1 MQAFTNDADLTRKNV
16 DEKYIV
22 FFQVWREL
30 TDYRT
35 LDSYQYRIMNSLS
48 SINELAEVL
57 SDRLRRAHNS
67 NHNIDEC
74 KAETKS
80 ILKEDPVLK
89 NAYTTY
95 WNAAVNHL
103 SDKTD
108 TDAQQRALRYQ
119 LEYIYNH
126 VAPEYFEKLV
136 DTLEMN
142 ISEGNV
148 KEIISNTNRVISNC
162 VTRGWSPRA
171 LFHLADILQN
181 SQTDT
186 NKWETFKAK
195 LLKSQP
201 DEYHVFIPLKL
212 RVVPNK
218 LSYTAVI
225 ENIIEMGVNVF
236 DVEEIKEKYVYMH
249 ISENDEKYMVI
260 PVTAFDYYSASHIAL
275 SKYANILNMFSF
287 YNIIEAWNIRDIS
300 WTVANVDLQKG
311 VKLRPKELYGTYDY
325 LESATRTLRTSLGIA
340 QGENLLQTKLSATYS
355 YANMGKASYSIEEKY
370 MNTWVALESLCRSD
384 VYENIISNVLETVP
398 AALCN
403 RYIFRKYR
411 NFVEDCKRCGITLDF
426 SKATYKIKN
435 SNKYKLVE
443 DILEIFKD
451 DDLYVE
457 FKNKCKVNSLLA
469 ERCEELRELAVD
481 GEKMVAVIEK
491 HYKNVR
497 QQISRLYRVR
507 NAIAHTAVREDAQMV
522 RYIEHLEDYL
532 SEFVSE
538 IVRYSKEK
546 ETTQIEVI
554 LEMIKDNHRQFT
566 DIVNGKKKNGKY
578 LALEDGLFRTGILN
592 LI

>member
-1 MQAFTNDADLTRKNV
+1 MQAFTNDADLIRKNV

-57 SDRLRRAHNS
+57 SDRLRRAYNS

-136 DTLEMN
+136 NALEMN

-181 SQTDT
+181 SRSDAS
-186 NKWETFKAK
+186 KWSTFKAK

-201 DEYHVFIPLKL
+201 EKYHVFIPLKL
-212 RVVPNK
+212 RVAPNK
-218 LSYTAVI
+218 LSYTDVI
-225 ENIIEMGVNVF
+225 ENIVEMGVNVYG
-236 DVEEIKEKYVYMH
+236 VEEIKEKYVYMH

-275 SKYANILNMFSF
+275 SRYANILNMFSF

-300 WTVANVDLQKG
+300 WTVTNVDLQKG

-325 LESATRTLRTSLGIA
+325 LESATKTLRTSLGIA
-340 QGENLLQTKLSATYS
+340 REGNLLQTKLSATYS

-426 SKATYKIKN
+426 SKGVYKIKN
-435 SNKYKLVE
+435 SDKYKLVE
-443 DILEIFKD
+443 DILEIFKE

-457 FKNKCKVNSLLA
+457 FINKCKVNSLLA

-491 HYKNVR
+491 HYKNVK

-538 IVRYSKEK
+538 IIRYSKEK

-554 LEMIKDNHRQFT
+554 LEMIKDNHRQFA